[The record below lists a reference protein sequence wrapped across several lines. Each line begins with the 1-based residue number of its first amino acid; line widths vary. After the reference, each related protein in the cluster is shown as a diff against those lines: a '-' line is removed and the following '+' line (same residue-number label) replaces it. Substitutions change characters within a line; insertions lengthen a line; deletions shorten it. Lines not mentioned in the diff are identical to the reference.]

1 MAIVQDAVLNVEVK
15 GVPKAEREI
24 ARLVDAADGKY
35 VKPGVRST
43 EFWVMLVLMVCVT
56 TLISLDKITIDQALK
71 LWPLFLGSSA
81 YSLSRGIAKRG

>member
-1 MAIVQDAVLNVEVK
+1 MAIPYDMTLNVETE
-15 GVPKAEREI
+15 GIPKAEREI
-24 ARLVDAADGKY
+24 ARLADAASGKY

-56 TLISLDKITIDQALK
+56 TLIGLDKITIDEALK